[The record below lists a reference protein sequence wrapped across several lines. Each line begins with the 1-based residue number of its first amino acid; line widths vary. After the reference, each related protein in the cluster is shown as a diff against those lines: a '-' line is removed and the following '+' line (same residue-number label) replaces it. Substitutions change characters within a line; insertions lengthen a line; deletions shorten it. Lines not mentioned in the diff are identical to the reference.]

1 ATRCIYTTRYARC
14 YYTRCA
20 RIARYARYYYR
31 ASRDDGAQRATARCN
46 YSAATLRRKT
56 CVFPFARQ
64 REWMCQN
71 YWHRAQR
78 DATTARLRRALT
90 GDSLERTRC
99 ARSRHRATARCNYH
113 AAEPRS
119 KTCVF
124 PFARQRE
131 WMCQNYWHRAQRDA
145 TTARLRRALTGD
157 SLERTR
163 CARSR
168 HRATARC
175 NYHAAE
181 PPRMD
186 VPKLRA
192 SRAARCNYS
201 AATPRPH
208 YRFFSANALPRVST
222 TRGYAATHTRYARH
236 TLASLAHSQ
245 EFIST
250 SLFDSSMSALPIIA
264 KQNSPSVGLFTH

>member
-1 ATRCIYTTRYARC
+1 MM
-14 YYTRCA
+14 A
-20 RIARYARYYYR
+20 RIARPLQSLR
-31 ASRDDGAQRATARCN
+31 GAQWPQRATARCN

-71 YWHRAQR
+71 YGHRAQR

-90 GDSLERTRC
+90 HDPLERTRA

-145 TTARLRRALTGD
+145 TTARLRRALTED
-157 SLERTR
+157 PLTRTR
-163 CARSR
+163 Y
-168 HRATARC
+168 RAFQL
-175 NYHAAE
+175 H
-181 PPRMD
+181 
-186 VPKLRA
+186 
-192 SRAARCNYS
+192 
-201 AATPRPH
+201 AATPRHTRATRDTRSLRSLTLPLWI
-208 YRFFSANALPRVST
+208 ANSELVR
-222 TRGYAATHTRYARH
+222 TRGIR
-236 TLASLAHSQ
+236 
-245 EFIST
+245 
-250 SLFDSSMSALPIIA
+250 LF
-264 KQNSPSVGLFTH
+264 N

>member
-1 ATRCIYTTRYARC
+1 MM
-14 YYTRCA
+14 A
-20 RIARYARYYYR
+20 RIARPLQSLR
-31 ASRDDGAQRATARCN
+31 GAQWPQRATARCN

-90 GDSLERTRC
+90 GDSLERTRA

-145 TTARLRRALTGD
+145 TTTRRSRVAKHVSFHSRGSANGCAKTTGI
-157 SLERTR
+157 
-163 CARSR
+163 ARS
-168 HRATARC
+168 A
-175 NYHAAE
+175 
-181 PPRMD
+181 MQ
-186 VPKLRA
+186 LQ
-192 SRAARCNYS
+192 
-201 AATPRPH
+201 
-208 YRFFSANALPRVST
+208 
-222 TRGYAATHTRYARH
+222 RGYAAP
-236 TLASLAHSQ
+236 SQ
-245 EFIST
+245 VI
-250 SLFDSSMSALPIIA
+250 L
-264 KQNSPSVGLFTH
+264 

>member
-1 ATRCIYTTRYARC
+1 MM
-14 YYTRCA
+14 A
-20 RIARYARYYYR
+20 RIARPLQSLR
-31 ASRDDGAQRATARCN
+31 GAQWPQRATARCN

-71 YWHRAQR
+71 YGHRAQR

-90 GDSLERTRC
+90 GDSLERTRA

-131 WMCQNYWHRAQRDA
+131 WMCQNYGHRAQRDA
-145 TTARLRRALTGD
+145 TTARLRRALTTD

-163 CARSR
+163 LRRDTHALRATHARFARS
-168 HRATARC
+168 
-175 NYHAAE
+175 
-181 PPRMD
+181 PPN
-186 VPKLRA
+186 A
-192 SRAARCNYS
+192 S
-201 AATPRPH
+201 
-208 YRFFSANALPRVST
+208 
-222 TRGYAATHTRYARH
+222 
-236 TLASLAHSQ
+236 
-245 EFIST
+245 
-250 SLFDSSMSALPIIA
+250 SS
-264 KQNSPSVGLFTH
+264 N